1 MATAFWGLE
10 QLFPRRKR
18 RLGPPILFWQLG
30 QTRRLFASRY
40 RDFPLF
46 ARASTS
52 GLLSSRLP
60 VFPVPS
66 SQPPAPIPLKK
77 IQLEILGLSS
87 SQSQSGSFALILGE
101 KGGNRRLPI
110 IIGMFEAQSIAI
122 QIEKISPNRPLTHD
136 LFKSFAEHV
145 HVVILEVV
153 ISDLKEGV
161 FYSRIVCSD
170 GATTFEIDS
179 RPSDAIAIGLRFGVP
194 IFTVE
199 SVLSEA
205 GIILSDLDD
214 AEGES
219 EDDED
224 DEDDDVEGD
233 APRPTRAQPEPRD
246 PSGQVSLD
254 ELTKMLAQALEKE
267 DYEKAAKIR
276 DELNKR
282 NG

>member
-1 MATAFWGLE
+1 M
-10 QLFPRRKR
+10 
-18 RLGPPILFWQLG
+18 
-30 QTRRLFASRY
+30 
-40 RDFPLF
+40 
-46 ARASTS
+46 
-52 GLLSSRLP
+52 
-60 VFPVPS
+60 
-66 SQPPAPIPLKK
+66 KK
-77 IQLEILGLSS
+77 IPLEILGLSS

-101 KGGNRRLPI
+101 KHGNRRLPI

-145 HVVILEVV
+145 HVAIIEVV

-170 GATTFEIDS
+170 GATTFEIDA

-205 GIILSDLDD
+205 GIILSDLDEA
-214 AEGES
+214 AEED
-219 EDDED
+219 EDDRDEEDDDDED
-224 DEDDDVEGD
+224 TPSP
-233 APRPTRAQPEPRD
+233 APRTTEPRE